1 MNPWRQE
8 AEIEIGGE
16 TIPLA
21 ASWNAIAGLMAALE
35 VKSFAGLAEKWDA
48 MHPADM
54 KKSLE
59 FFAVERVRA
68 AAAFDAVAGIEGM
81 TALQRAFYT
90 IVSGRTPAELRAE
103 EEARKKLLALPGDLA
118 IALAEGVA
126 RGMTVQKTSIST
138 A

>member
-8 AEIEIGGE
+8 AEIVIGGE
-16 TIPLA
+16 AIPLA

-54 KKSLE
+54 RKSLE

-90 IVSGRTPAELRAE
+90 LVSGRTPGELKEE

-118 IALAEGVA
+118 IALAEGVTRA
-126 RGMTVQKTSIST
+126 LAPGKMSTST
-138 A
+138 G

>member
-8 AEIEIGGE
+8 TEIVIGGE
-16 TIPLA
+16 TLPLA

-68 AAAFDAVAGIEGM
+68 SAAFDAVAGIEGM

-90 IVSGRTPAELRAE
+90 LVSGRTPAELREE

-118 IALAEGVA
+118 IALAEGVTRA
-126 RGMTVQKTSIST
+126 LAPEKTSTGS